1 MHSQVK
7 SGLSGGDFL
16 IMSEK
21 EREVLE
27 ALRRIGVW
35 SYRKRRE
42 LADILLHPN
51 PAHLLRV
58 YLGGFLLYAL
68 GLSVEEATDFI
79 ERYSEWIDFNR
90 RTTERNLRGIHKRG
104 SIISWRRSAV
114 SRDSAPDSVSV
125 TKSKWKLEVERL
137 GSEVWIGRCSAN
149 GYCLEWHRVY
159 LFG

>member
-1 MHSQVK
+1 
-7 SGLSGGDFL
+7 
-16 IMSEK
+16 MSEK
-21 EREVLE
+21 ECEVLE

-42 LADILLHPN
+42 LAGILLHPN
-51 PAHLLRV
+51 PAHLSRV

-68 GLSVEEATDFI
+68 GLSVEEAAAFI
-79 ERYSEWIDFNR
+79 ERYCEWIDFNR

-104 SIISWRRSAV
+104 SISCKCSANMK
-114 SRDSAPDSVSV
+114 DSASVSV
-125 TKSKWKLEVERL
+125 MKLESEVERL
-137 GSEVWIGRCSAN
+137 GSGVWVGRCCAN

>member
-1 MHSQVK
+1 MVI
-7 SGLSGGDFL
+7 GR
-16 IMSEK
+16 MAE
-21 EREVLE
+21 EREVLS

-42 LADILLHPN
+42 LAGILLHPN
-51 PAHLLRV
+51 PSHLHRV

-68 GLSVEEATDFI
+68 NLSVKEAADFI
-79 ERYSEWIDFNR
+79 ECHNMWIDFDR
-90 RTTERNLRGIHKRG
+90 RITERNLRGIHKRG
-104 SIISWRRSAV
+104 RSSNSV
-114 SRDSAPDSVSV
+114 HSAGSSSSSNLSNSVS
-125 TKSKWKLEVERL
+125 SEIERL

>member
-1 MHSQVK
+1 MVI
-7 SGLSGGDFL
+7 GR
-16 IMSEK
+16 MAE
-21 EREVLE
+21 EREVLS

-42 LADILLHPN
+42 LAGILLHPN
-51 PAHLLRV
+51 PPHLHRV

-68 GLSVEEATDFI
+68 NLSVKEAADFI
-79 ERYSEWIDFNR
+79 ERYSAWLDFDR
-90 RTTERNLRGIHKRG
+90 RITERNLRGIHKRG
-104 SIISWRRSAV
+104 RS
-114 SRDSAPDSVSV
+114 SNSAHSAGSSSSSNLSNSVS
-125 TKSKWKLEVERL
+125 SEIERL

>member
-1 MHSQVK
+1 
-7 SGLSGGDFL
+7 
-16 IMSEK
+16 MSEK

-42 LADILLHPN
+42 LAGILLHPN
-51 PAHLLRV
+51 PSHLHRV

-68 GLSVEEATDFI
+68 NLSVKEAADFI
-79 ERYSEWIDFNR
+79 ECHNMWIDFDR
-90 RTTERNLRGIHKRG
+90 RITERNLRGIHKRG
-104 SIISWRRSAV
+104 CSSNSVPSAH
-114 SRDSAPDSVSV
+114 SLSPSNLSNSVS
-125 TKSKWKLEVERL
+125 SEIERL

>member
-1 MHSQVK
+1 MA
-7 SGLSGGDFL
+7 
-16 IMSEK
+16 E
-21 EREVLE
+21 EREVLS

-42 LADILLHPN
+42 LAGILLHPN
-51 PAHLLRV
+51 PPHLHRV

-68 GLSVEEATDFI
+68 NLSVKEAADFI
-79 ERYSEWIDFNR
+79 ERYSAWLDFDR
-90 RTTERNLRGIHKRG
+90 RITERNLRGIHKRG
-104 SIISWRRSAV
+104 RS
-114 SRDSAPDSVSV
+114 SNSAHSAGSSSSSNLSNSVS
-125 TKSKWKLEVERL
+125 SEIERL